1 MFLKCMFVSILSCS
15 DLVKSKYKSIEYN
28 IICREINILLNF
40 IINVHSSIFILCVSN
55 VIDVL
60 TLILKFN

>member
-15 DLVKSKYKSIEYN
+15 DLVKSKYKSIKYN

-40 IINVHSSIFILCVSN
+40 IINVYSSIFILCVSN